1 MTTAILAVQ
10 GAFAEHAAM
19 LDELGEPWFELRC
32 LRNMSR
38 HFDRLILPGGE
49 STVQGRLLREEGML
63 STIRALVEE
72 GMPVLGTCA
81 GLILLAER
89 VIDEGGDDRSVRP
102 ETHLGTMRV
111 TVERNAYGRQL
122 ASFHATDEF
131 AGIGAVPMTFIR
143 APRIVEVRGGA
154 VELARVNCDI
164 VAARD
169 GNQIGVAFHPELDN
183 DTRIHEMF
191 LALEKACDLSDLLA
205 AAGLRGEVRVS
216 LRQSYS
222 VHLCQSLETPMD
234 ACEVQLTSGSSSFQ
248 ELVDDMAKDS
258 YWIRFFCRPCC
269 PAPDLEGAIKML
281 DKLAAEASSNEAF
294 DDGQKQRIIAL
305 IEESKA
311 WYPNS
316 GLCRH

>member
-38 HFDRLILPGGE
+38 RFDRLILPGGE

-63 STIRALVEE
+63 STIRTLIEG

-89 VIDEGGDDRSVRP
+89 VIDDDDGSRP
-102 ETHLGTMRV
+102 IRPDSHLGTMHV

-131 AGIGAVPMTFIR
+131 AGIGPVPMSFIR
-143 APRIVEVRGGA
+143 APRIVEVREGA
-154 VELARVNCDI
+154 VELAQVDGDI

-169 GNQIGVAFHPELDN
+169 GKQIGVAFHPELD
-183 DTRIHEMF
+183 DDPRIHELF
-191 LALEKACDLSDLLA
+191 LAL
-205 AAGLRGEVRVS
+205 
-216 LRQSYS
+216 
-222 VHLCQSLETPMD
+222 
-234 ACEVQLTSGSSSFQ
+234 
-248 ELVDDMAKDS
+248 
-258 YWIRFFCRPCC
+258 
-269 PAPDLEGAIKML
+269 
-281 DKLAAEASSNEAF
+281 
-294 DDGQKQRIIAL
+294 
-305 IEESKA
+305 
-311 WYPNS
+311 
-316 GLCRH
+316 

>member
-38 HFDRLILPGGE
+38 RFDRLILPGGE

-63 STIRALVEE
+63 STIRTLIEG

-89 VIDEGGDDRSVRP
+89 VIDDDDGSRP
-102 ETHLGTMRV
+102 IRPNSHLGTMHV

-131 AGIGAVPMTFIR
+131 AGIGPVPMSFIR
-143 APRIVEVRGGA
+143 APRIVEVREGA
-154 VELARVNCDI
+154 VERARVDGDI

-169 GNQIGVAFHPELDN
+169 GKQIGVAFHPELD
-183 DTRIHEMF
+183 DDPRIHELF
-191 LALEKACDLSDLLA
+191 LAL
-205 AAGLRGEVRVS
+205 
-216 LRQSYS
+216 
-222 VHLCQSLETPMD
+222 
-234 ACEVQLTSGSSSFQ
+234 
-248 ELVDDMAKDS
+248 
-258 YWIRFFCRPCC
+258 
-269 PAPDLEGAIKML
+269 
-281 DKLAAEASSNEAF
+281 
-294 DDGQKQRIIAL
+294 
-305 IEESKA
+305 
-311 WYPNS
+311 
-316 GLCRH
+316 

>member
-32 LRNMSR
+32 PRDMSR

-63 STIRALVEE
+63 STIRTLIEE

-89 VIDEGGDDRSVRP
+89 VIDDDDGSRP
-102 ETHLGTMRV
+102 IRPDSHLGTMHV

-131 AGIGAVPMTFIR
+131 AGIGPVLMSFIR
-143 APRIVEVRGGA
+143 APRIVEVREGA
-154 VELARVNCDI
+154 VELARVDGDI

-169 GNQIGVAFHPELDN
+169 GKQIGVAFHPELD
-183 DTRIHEMF
+183 DDPRIHELF
-191 LALEKACDLSDLLA
+191 LAL
-205 AAGLRGEVRVS
+205 
-216 LRQSYS
+216 
-222 VHLCQSLETPMD
+222 
-234 ACEVQLTSGSSSFQ
+234 
-248 ELVDDMAKDS
+248 
-258 YWIRFFCRPCC
+258 
-269 PAPDLEGAIKML
+269 
-281 DKLAAEASSNEAF
+281 
-294 DDGQKQRIIAL
+294 
-305 IEESKA
+305 
-311 WYPNS
+311 
-316 GLCRH
+316 

>member
-38 HFDRLILPGGE
+38 RFDRLILPGGE

-63 STIRALVEE
+63 STIRTLIEG

-89 VIDEGGDDRSVRP
+89 VIDDDDGNRP
-102 ETHLGTMRV
+102 IRPDSHLGTMHV

-131 AGIGAVPMTFIR
+131 AGIGPVPMSFIR
-143 APRIVEVRGGA
+143 APSIVEVREGA
-154 VELARVNCDI
+154 VELARVDGDI

-169 GNQIGVAFHPELDN
+169 GKQIGVAFHPELD
-183 DTRIHEMF
+183 DDPRIHELF
-191 LALEKACDLSDLLA
+191 
-205 AAGLRGEVRVS
+205 
-216 LRQSYS
+216 
-222 VHLCQSLETPMD
+222 
-234 ACEVQLTSGSSSFQ
+234 
-248 ELVDDMAKDS
+248 
-258 YWIRFFCRPCC
+258 
-269 PAPDLEGAIKML
+269 
-281 DKLAAEASSNEAF
+281 
-294 DDGQKQRIIAL
+294 IAL
-305 IEESKA
+305 
-311 WYPNS
+311 
-316 GLCRH
+316 

>member
-38 HFDRLILPGGE
+38 RFDRLILPGGE

-63 STIRALVEE
+63 STIRTLIER

-89 VIDEGGDDRSVRP
+89 VIDDDDSSRP
-102 ETHLGTMRV
+102 IRPDSHLGTMRV

-131 AGIGAVPMTFIR
+131 AGIGPVPMSFIR
-143 APRIVEVRGGA
+143 APRIVEVREGA
-154 VELARVNCDI
+154 VELARVDGDI

-169 GNQIGVAFHPELDN
+169 GKQIGVAFHPELD
-183 DTRIHEMF
+183 DDPRIHELF
-191 LALEKACDLSDLLA
+191 LAL
-205 AAGLRGEVRVS
+205 
-216 LRQSYS
+216 
-222 VHLCQSLETPMD
+222 
-234 ACEVQLTSGSSSFQ
+234 
-248 ELVDDMAKDS
+248 
-258 YWIRFFCRPCC
+258 
-269 PAPDLEGAIKML
+269 
-281 DKLAAEASSNEAF
+281 
-294 DDGQKQRIIAL
+294 
-305 IEESKA
+305 
-311 WYPNS
+311 
-316 GLCRH
+316 

>member
-38 HFDRLILPGGE
+38 RFDRLILPGGE

-63 STIRALVEE
+63 STIRTLIEG

-89 VIDEGGDDRSVRP
+89 VIDDDDGSRP
-102 ETHLGTMRV
+102 IRPDSHLGTMHV

-131 AGIGAVPMTFIR
+131 AGIGPVPMSFIR
-143 APRIVEVRGGA
+143 APRIVEVREGA
-154 VELARVNCDI
+154 VELARVDGDI

-169 GNQIGVAFHPELDN
+169 GKQVGIAFHPELD
-183 DTRIHEMF
+183 DDPRIHELF
-191 LALEKACDLSDLLA
+191 LTL
-205 AAGLRGEVRVS
+205 
-216 LRQSYS
+216 
-222 VHLCQSLETPMD
+222 
-234 ACEVQLTSGSSSFQ
+234 
-248 ELVDDMAKDS
+248 
-258 YWIRFFCRPCC
+258 
-269 PAPDLEGAIKML
+269 
-281 DKLAAEASSNEAF
+281 
-294 DDGQKQRIIAL
+294 
-305 IEESKA
+305 
-311 WYPNS
+311 
-316 GLCRH
+316 

>member
-63 STIRALVEE
+63 TSLRKLIDE

-89 VIDEGGDDRSVRP
+89 VIDDDDGSRP
-102 ETHLGTMRV
+102 IRPDSHLGTMHV

-131 AGIGAVPMTFIR
+131 AGIGPVPMSFIR
-143 APRIVEVRGGA
+143 APRIVEVREGA
-154 VELARVNCDI
+154 VELARIDGDI

-169 GNQIGVAFHPELDN
+169 GKQIGVAFHPELD
-183 DTRIHEMF
+183 DDPRIHELF
-191 LALEKACDLSDLLA
+191 LAL
-205 AAGLRGEVRVS
+205 
-216 LRQSYS
+216 
-222 VHLCQSLETPMD
+222 
-234 ACEVQLTSGSSSFQ
+234 
-248 ELVDDMAKDS
+248 
-258 YWIRFFCRPCC
+258 
-269 PAPDLEGAIKML
+269 
-281 DKLAAEASSNEAF
+281 
-294 DDGQKQRIIAL
+294 
-305 IEESKA
+305 
-311 WYPNS
+311 
-316 GLCRH
+316 

>member
-38 HFDRLILPGGE
+38 RFDRLILPGGE

-63 STIRALVEE
+63 STIRTLIEG

-89 VIDEGGDDRSVRP
+89 VIDDDDDGSRP
-102 ETHLGTMRV
+102 IRPDSHLGTMHV

-131 AGIGAVPMTFIR
+131 ADIGPVPMSFIR
-143 APRIVEVRGGA
+143 APRIVEVREGA
-154 VELARVNCDI
+154 VELARVDGDI

-169 GNQIGVAFHPELDN
+169 GKQIGVAFHPELD
-183 DTRIHEMF
+183 DDPRIHELF
-191 LALEKACDLSDLLA
+191 LAL
-205 AAGLRGEVRVS
+205 
-216 LRQSYS
+216 
-222 VHLCQSLETPMD
+222 
-234 ACEVQLTSGSSSFQ
+234 
-248 ELVDDMAKDS
+248 
-258 YWIRFFCRPCC
+258 
-269 PAPDLEGAIKML
+269 
-281 DKLAAEASSNEAF
+281 
-294 DDGQKQRIIAL
+294 
-305 IEESKA
+305 
-311 WYPNS
+311 
-316 GLCRH
+316 

>member
-38 HFDRLILPGGE
+38 RFDRLILPGGE

-63 STIRALVEE
+63 STIRTLIEG

-89 VIDEGGDDRSVRP
+89 VIDDDDGSRP
-102 ETHLGTMRV
+102 IRPDSHLGTMHV

-131 AGIGAVPMTFIR
+131 AGIGPVPMSFIR
-143 APRIVEVRGGA
+143 APRIVEVREGA
-154 VELARVNCDI
+154 VELARIDGDI

-169 GNQIGVAFHPELDN
+169 GKQIGVAFHPELD
-183 DTRIHEMF
+183 DDPRIHELF
-191 LALEKACDLSDLLA
+191 LAL
-205 AAGLRGEVRVS
+205 
-216 LRQSYS
+216 
-222 VHLCQSLETPMD
+222 
-234 ACEVQLTSGSSSFQ
+234 
-248 ELVDDMAKDS
+248 
-258 YWIRFFCRPCC
+258 
-269 PAPDLEGAIKML
+269 
-281 DKLAAEASSNEAF
+281 
-294 DDGQKQRIIAL
+294 
-305 IEESKA
+305 
-311 WYPNS
+311 
-316 GLCRH
+316 

>member
-38 HFDRLILPGGE
+38 RFDRLILPGGE

-63 STIRALVEE
+63 STIRTLIEG

-89 VIDEGGDDRSVRP
+89 VIDDDDDGSRP
-102 ETHLGTMRV
+102 IRPDSHLGTMHV

-131 AGIGAVPMTFIR
+131 AGIGPVPMSFIR
-143 APRIVEVRGGA
+143 APRIVEVREGA
-154 VELARVNCDI
+154 VELARVDGDI

-169 GNQIGVAFHPELDN
+169 GKQIGVAFHPELD
-183 DTRIHEMF
+183 DDPRIHELF
-191 LALEKACDLSDLLA
+191 LAL
-205 AAGLRGEVRVS
+205 
-216 LRQSYS
+216 
-222 VHLCQSLETPMD
+222 
-234 ACEVQLTSGSSSFQ
+234 
-248 ELVDDMAKDS
+248 
-258 YWIRFFCRPCC
+258 
-269 PAPDLEGAIKML
+269 
-281 DKLAAEASSNEAF
+281 
-294 DDGQKQRIIAL
+294 
-305 IEESKA
+305 
-311 WYPNS
+311 
-316 GLCRH
+316 

>member
-38 HFDRLILPGGE
+38 RFDRLILPGGE

-63 STIRALVEE
+63 STIRTLIEG

-89 VIDEGGDDRSVRP
+89 VIDDDDGSRPIRP
-102 ETHLGTMRV
+102 ESHLGTMHV

-131 AGIGAVPMTFIR
+131 AGIGPVPMSFIR
-143 APRIVEVRGGA
+143 APRIVEVREGA
-154 VELARVNCDI
+154 VELARVDGDI

-169 GNQIGVAFHPELDN
+169 GKQIGVAFHPELD
-183 DTRIHEMF
+183 DDPRIHELF
-191 LALEKACDLSDLLA
+191 LAL
-205 AAGLRGEVRVS
+205 
-216 LRQSYS
+216 
-222 VHLCQSLETPMD
+222 
-234 ACEVQLTSGSSSFQ
+234 
-248 ELVDDMAKDS
+248 
-258 YWIRFFCRPCC
+258 
-269 PAPDLEGAIKML
+269 
-281 DKLAAEASSNEAF
+281 
-294 DDGQKQRIIAL
+294 
-305 IEESKA
+305 
-311 WYPNS
+311 
-316 GLCRH
+316 